1 MNSVQESKHEL
12 EAAIRYA
19 ENAIS
24 SAKTTIESMEFRQE
38 MAQKQFSE
46 QTGREKAL
54 QNQVDKLKSEG
65 ALLDERIGEMKDS
78 AFADANTIKHLK
90 EVKQELESKVQGQY
104 DDIKQLEYDL
114 TAKTAQASAWKK
126 KYYDFK
132 ETLVRAGDPRVV
144 KEKAGREQALQA
156 QVKLLEE
163 RIADMT
169 SDMVGDASTIKELR
183 DIIDRMGDDATGSSV
198 TINQL
203 NDENDL
209 LKAQVNALEQ
219 PEQPT
224 MPVIPK
230 AVAIAIFREGVQH
243 GVEAAC
249 TELEGSEVRVEESEY
264 VGDFHVTFERRIDLD
279 DELDLDWM
287 RDKCGDYSEERVIDA
302 LGTLCADKEFECRIH
317 GVDDEAKDSA
327 SA

>member
-1 MNSVQESKHEL
+1 MNSAQESKNEL

-38 MAQKQFSE
+38 MAKKNHQE
-46 QTGREKAL
+46 QTGREQAL
-54 QNQVDKLKSEG
+54 QTQVT
-65 ALLDERIGEMKDS
+65 LLEERI
-78 AFADANTIKHLK
+78 ADMQS
-90 EVKQELESKVQGQY
+90 EVNALER
-104 DDIKQLEYDL
+104 DL
-114 TAKTAQASAWKK
+114 TAKTAQANAWKK
-126 KYYDFK
+126 EAREAK
-132 ETLVRAGDPRVV
+132 EGT
-144 KEKAGREQALQA
+144 
-156 QVKLLEE
+156 
-163 RIADMT
+163 
-169 SDMVGDASTIKELR
+169 
-183 DIIDRMGDDATGSSV
+183 
-198 TINQL
+198 
-203 NDENDL
+203 
-209 LKAQVNALEQ
+209 
-219 PEQPT
+219 PT

-243 GVEAAC
+243 GVESAC
-249 TELEGSEVRVEESEY
+249 TELEGQSIHIDESEY
-264 VGDFHVTFERRIDLD
+264 VGDFHIAFERDIDLD

>member
-19 ENAIS
+19 ANAIS

-38 MAQKQFSE
+38 MAKKQHSE
-46 QTGREKAL
+46 QTGREQTL
-54 QNQVDKLKSEG
+54 QNQVGELKSEC
-65 ALLDERIGEMKDS
+65 ALLAERIDEMKDS

-144 KEKAGREQALQA
+144 EDK
-156 QVKLLEE
+156 
-163 RIADMT
+163 
-169 SDMVGDASTIKELR
+169 
-183 DIIDRMGDDATGSSV
+183 
-198 TINQL
+198 
-203 NDENDL
+203 
-209 LKAQVNALEQ
+209 
-219 PEQPT
+219 PT

-249 TELEGSEVRVEESEY
+249 TELEGQSIHIDESEY
-264 VGDFHVTFERRIDLD
+264 VGDFHIAFERDIDLD

-287 RDKCGDYSEERVIDA
+287 RDKCGNYSEERAIDA
-302 LGTLCADKEFECRIH
+302 LGNLCADEGFECRIH
-317 GVDDEAKDSA
+317 GIDDQQTKDND
-327 SA
+327 

>member
-1 MNSVQESKHEL
+1 MNSAQESKNEL

-24 SAKTTIESMEFRQE
+24 SAKQTIESMEFRQE
-38 MAQKQFSE
+38 MAKKNHQE
-46 QTGREKAL
+46 QTGREQAL
-54 QNQVDKLKSEG
+54 QTQVT
-65 ALLDERIGEMKDS
+65 LLEERI
-78 AFADANTIKHLK
+78 ADMQS
-90 EVKQELESKVQGQY
+90 EVNALER
-104 DDIKQLEYDL
+104 DL
-114 TAKTAQASAWKK
+114 TAKTAQANAWKK
-126 KYYDFK
+126 EAREAK
-132 ETLVRAGDPRVV
+132 EGT
-144 KEKAGREQALQA
+144 
-156 QVKLLEE
+156 
-163 RIADMT
+163 
-169 SDMVGDASTIKELR
+169 
-183 DIIDRMGDDATGSSV
+183 
-198 TINQL
+198 
-203 NDENDL
+203 
-209 LKAQVNALEQ
+209 
-219 PEQPT
+219 PT

-249 TELEGSEVRVEESEY
+249 TELEGQSIHIDESEY
-264 VGDFHVTFERRIDLD
+264 VGDFHIAFERDIDLE